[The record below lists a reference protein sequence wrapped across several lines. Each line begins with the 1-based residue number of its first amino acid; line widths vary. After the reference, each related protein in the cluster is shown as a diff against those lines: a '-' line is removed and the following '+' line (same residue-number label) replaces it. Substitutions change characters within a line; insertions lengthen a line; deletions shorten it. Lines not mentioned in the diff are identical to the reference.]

1 MKKYNNFELLLTA
14 AAEECCEQ
22 EATDFLS
29 IDAANF
35 EITRSE
41 EKRRWHMINK
51 NTGSKTSWK
60 VIKIAVVAC
69 LVFLAIGFTACMC
82 IPEIRNAI
90 KEVIIEWHEGYIAIG
105 FEEETLE
112 ESRQETVEPTPPKTR
127 ESKAYASYLPK
138 SYELEIDMDNK
149 FMYIVSFYYESELA
163 FSLTQTPIS
172 DENVW
177 VNSENAKIYN
187 VKINEYNAIMIEF
200 LEYPQWYCA
209 VWQDRYYEY
218 EITGSFSSMDELIK
232 VAEGI
237 KTCQ

>member
-29 IDAANF
+29 IDTANF
-35 EITRSE
+35 AITRSE
-41 EKRRWHMINK
+41 EKRIWHMINK
-51 NTGSKTSWK
+51 KTGSKILWK
-60 VIKIAVVAC
+60 VTKIAIVAC

-112 ESRQETVEPTPPKTR
+112 ENSQETVEPTPPKII

-138 SYELEIDMDNK
+138 SYKLEIDMDNK

-172 DENVW
+172 NENVW
-177 VNSENAKIYN
+177 VNCENAKIYN
-187 VKINEYNAIMIEF
+187 VKINEYNAIIIEF

-218 EITGSFSSMDELIK
+218 DITGSFSSMDELIK

>member
-41 EKRRWHMINK
+41 EKRIWHMINK

-112 ESRQETVEPTPPKTR
+112 ESRQETVEPTPPKTI